1 MVKNAS
7 LTLHLKMKLM
17 LSVYLLTYIST
28 DLHQYNIFIDFT
40 ARKNYYDPPV
50 SPT

>member
-1 MVKNAS
+1 MVKIYVFKNETAG
-7 LTLHLKMKLM
+7 LCILI
-17 LSVYLLTYIST
+17 YIST

-50 SPT
+50 LPTT